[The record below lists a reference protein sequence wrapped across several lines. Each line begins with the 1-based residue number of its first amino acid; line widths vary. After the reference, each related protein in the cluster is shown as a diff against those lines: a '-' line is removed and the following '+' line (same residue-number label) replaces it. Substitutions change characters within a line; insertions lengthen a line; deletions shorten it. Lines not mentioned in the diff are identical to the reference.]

1 MKALITALQ
10 AKLAADTTLMGKVTA
25 VYTAPPNSPTY
36 PYARIAQVASTP
48 EYTYTLR
55 IKERYLYDVRII
67 SKGHSA
73 DAALTARDRVAAI
86 LELSTL
92 TVSGRTVLRIT
103 KVGDM
108 PEVYDTD
115 ADGTL
120 LYQVGAT
127 YAIELF

>member
-1 MKALITALQ
+1 M
-10 AKLAADTTLMGKVTA
+10 TTLTA

-36 PYARIAQVASTP
+36 PYARIAQVSSTA

-67 SKGHSA
+67 SKGHTA
-73 DAALTARDRVAAI
+73 DVALTARDRVAAI
-86 LELSTL
+86 LELGTL
-92 TVSGRTVLRIT
+92 TVSGRTVMRIT
-103 KVGDM
+103 KAGDM
-108 PEVYDTD
+108 PEAYDTD

-127 YAIELF
+127 YAIELR

>member
-1 MKALITALQ
+1 MKALIAAIQ
-10 AKLAADTTLMGKVTA
+10 AKLAGDTTLMATLTGI
-25 VYTAPPNSPTY
+25 YTAPPNSPQY
-36 PYARIAQVASTP
+36 PYARIAQVSSAP

-73 DAALTARDRVAAI
+73 EAALTARDRVTEL
-86 LELSTL
+86 LELQTL
-92 TVSGRTVLRIT
+92 TVAGRTVLRIT

-108 PEVYDTD
+108 PEVYELD

-127 YAIELF
+127 YAIELG

>member
-1 MKALITALQ
+1 MKALITAIQ
-10 AKLAADTTLMGKVTA
+10 AKLAADTTLMTTLKG

-36 PYARIAQVASTP
+36 PYARIAEVTSTP
-48 EYTYTLR
+48 EYTYKVK

-67 SKGHSA
+67 SKGHTA

-86 LELSTL
+86 LELSSL
-92 TVSGRTVLRIT
+92 TVSGYKVRRIT

-108 PEVYDTD
+108 PEVYETD